1 MATEKIDYGEPVVAT
16 RRSSIAFSCPVPGD
30 RRPSRR
36 GSDQLPNGRRPSRR
50 GTDPV
55 SAPNEQPPSRS
66 QPRYFLY
73 KPQDPA
79 TIPDLESDDRCPTPP
94 DRGDDDDP
102 DGDGGAVLER
112 IPTILQP
119 SLPWRKRIHHVT
131 FAWYTVTYLP
141 PFACLPWYLPRH
153 WLRY

>member
-1 MATEKIDYGEPVVAT
+1 MATEKIDHCEPVVAT
-16 RRSSIAFSCPVPGD
+16 RRSSIAFSCPVPGE

-50 GTDPV
+50 GTDPA
-55 SAPNEQPPSRS
+55 SAPNGQPPSRT
-66 QPRYFLY
+66 QPRYFLH
-73 KPQDPA
+73 KPEDPIT
-79 TIPDLESDDRCPTPP
+79 TIPDLESDDHCPCPTPP
-94 DRGDDDDP
+94 ALDDDDGP
-102 DGDGGAVLER
+102 GAVLER

-153 WLRY
+153 RLRY